1 MEKITS
7 LPVLI
12 DGLSTNASVVSHVG
26 VLLIED
32 VCQHEPPRAGWSA
45 AVNEHCT
52 IDCSKA
58 ITHYRVAD
66 ELTLILSNSIHQ
78 CICDL
83 NPNCTAA
90 VL

>member
-32 VCQHEPPRAGWSA
+32 VSA
-45 AVNEHCT
+45 
-52 IDCSKA
+52 
-58 ITHYRVAD
+58 
-66 ELTLILSNSIHQ
+66 
-78 CICDL
+78 
-83 NPNCTAA
+83 
-90 VL
+90 